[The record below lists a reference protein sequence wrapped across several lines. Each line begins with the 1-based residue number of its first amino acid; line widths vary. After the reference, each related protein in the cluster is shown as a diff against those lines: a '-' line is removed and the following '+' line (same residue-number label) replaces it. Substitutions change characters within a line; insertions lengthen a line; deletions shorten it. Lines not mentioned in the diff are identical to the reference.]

1 MDGSKSV
8 GKRNFYKI
16 RLFLQDFLSRV
27 DVGQSRLHVSVV
39 QFSDTHTITVEVG
52 LNQYTSVEDVVAAVA
67 KIMYQGGKEADLF
80 SALRRVNLMVRNLLI
95 QGRTKIVSRFRLYH
109 ALPSPANMS
118 LLNNF

>member
-1 MDGSKSV
+1 MMDGSKSI

-16 RLFLQDFLSRV
+16 KLFLQDFLSRV

-95 QGRTKIVSRFRLYH
+95 QGRTKIVSRFGLYQ
-109 ALPSPANMS
+109 PP
-118 LLNNF
+118 